1 MFGPKVTLEPPKAQT
16 LALALRELATNAAKY
31 GALWSAAGK
40 LALSWEVQDD
50 ALVVHWHENA
60 GPLTRAPTVT
70 GFGTQI
76 ITGSIERQLGGKT
89 KFEWVASG
97 LRCTITIPRTERL
110 EDTGS
115 PEVLPVAQ
123 KAPLLARRVM
133 IVEDEAL
140 VALVLADQLTELGLS
155 VVGPCSSVSEAKAV
169 ADKGDFEAAILDVN
183 LGGELVYP
191 VAELLSSRGIP
202 FVFVTGYGRESID
215 GRFADAPV
223 LEKPVEMGSLEDIFG
238 RSEENTVRRLA
249 RTA

>member
-1 MFGPKVTLEPPKAQT
+1 MH
-16 LALALRELATNAAKY
+16 ELATNAAKY
-31 GALWSAAGK
+31 GALSSAAGK

-89 KFEWVASG
+89 KFEWLASG

-155 VVGPCSSVSEAKAV
+155 VVGPCSSVAEAKAI
-169 ADKGDFEAAILDVN
+169 ADKGDFEAALLDVN

-191 VAELLSSRGIP
+191 VADLLSARGIP

-215 GRFADAPV
+215 RRFANAPV
-223 LEKPVEMGSLEDIFG
+223 LEKPVELASLQDIFG
-238 RSEENTVRRLA
+238 HSQEAMMQQRLA